1 MSSELKPSAVLR
13 RSLLIGAAL
22 LLAGCQARPLYHDV
36 NAIGETRGALAAIS
50 YSEANNRIGLETR
63 NRLIFLTSGG
73 KEPATPEYRVELT
86 VTGGVT
92 GILLDEA
99 ADTPN
104 AGRAAVLGTYT
115 LKRISDDTVLKT
127 GRRTGVALFDYP
139 RQEFAKLRAVRD
151 AETRAA
157 RELAEIIYADLAMAL
172 GR

>member
-1 MSSELKPSAVLR
+1 LSSELKPSTVLR

-22 LLAGCQARPLYHDV
+22 LLAGCQARPLYQD
-36 NAIGETRGALAAIS
+36 NNGETRGALAAIS
-50 YSEANNRIGLETR
+50 YSEATSRIGLETR
-63 NRLIFLTSGG
+63 NRLLFLTSGG
-73 KEPATPEYRVELT
+73 DETKTPQYRVELN
-86 VTGGVT
+86 VSGGVT

-104 AGRAAVLGTYT
+104 AGRAVVVGTYT
-115 LKRISDDTVLKT
+115 LKRVSDDTVLKT
-127 GRRTGVALFDYP
+127 GRRSGVALFDYP

-157 RELAEIIYADLAMAL
+157 RELAEMIYADLAMAL

>member
-1 MSSELKPSAVLR
+1 MSSELKPSTVLR

-22 LLAGCQARPLYHDV
+22 LLAGCQARPLYQDA
-36 NAIGETRGALAAIS
+36 NGETRGALAAIS
-50 YSEANNRIGLETR
+50 YSEASSRVGLETR
-63 NRLIFLTSGG
+63 NRLLFLTSGG
-73 KEPATPEYRVELT
+73 KESQTPEYRVEL
-86 VTGGVT
+86 VVSGGVE

-104 AGRAAVLGTYT
+104 AGRAAVVGTYT
-115 LKRISDDTVLKT
+115 LKRISDNTVVKT

-139 RQEFAKLRAVRD
+139 RQEFAKLRAARD

-157 RELAEIIYADLAMAL
+157 RELAEFIYADLAMAL

>member
-1 MSSELKPSAVLR
+1 MSSELKPSTVLR

-22 LLAGCQARPLYHDV
+22 LMAGCQARPLYQDA
-36 NAIGETRGALAAIS
+36 NGETRGALAAIS
-50 YSEANNRIGLETR
+50 YSEATSRVGLETR
-63 NRLIFLTSGG
+63 NRLLFLTSGG
-73 KEPATPEYRVELT
+73 KESQTPEYRVEL
-86 VTGGVT
+86 VVSGGVE

-104 AGRAAVLGTYT
+104 AGRAAVVGTYT
-115 LKRISDDTVLKT
+115 LKRISDDTVVKT

-139 RQEFAKLRAVRD
+139 RQEFAKLRAARD

-157 RELAEIIYADLAMAL
+157 RELAEFIYADLAMAL

>member
-1 MSSELKPSAVLR
+1 MSSEFKPSKLLR
-13 RSLLIGAAL
+13 RTVLIGAAL
-22 LLAGCQARPLYHDV
+22 LMAGCQARPLYQDT
-36 NAIGETRGALAAIS
+36 NGETRGALAAIA
-50 YSEANNRIGLETR
+50 YSDAASRIGLETR

-73 KEPATPEYRVELT
+73 DETKTPEYRVDLT
-86 VTGGVT
+86 VSGGVE
-92 GILLDEA
+92 GILLDETS
-99 ADTPN
+99 DTAN
-104 AGRAAVLGTYT
+104 SGRAVVTGTYT

-127 GRRTGVALFDYP
+127 GRRSGVALFDYP

>member
-1 MSSELKPSAVLR
+1 MSSEFKPSKLLR
-13 RSLLIGAAL
+13 RSVLIGTAL
-22 LLAGCQARPLYHDV
+22 LMAGCQARPLYQDT
-36 NAIGETRGALAAIS
+36 NGETRGALAAIA
-50 YSEANNRIGLETR
+50 YSEATSRIGLETR

-73 KEPATPEYRVELT
+73 DETKTPEYRVDLT
-86 VTGGVT
+86 VSGGVE
-92 GILLDEA
+92 GILLDETS
-99 ADTPN
+99 DTAN
-104 AGRAAVLGTYT
+104 SGRAVVMGTYT

-127 GRRTGVALFDYP
+127 GRRSGVALFDYP

>member
-1 MSSELKPSAVLR
+1 MSCELKPSTVLR

-22 LLAGCQARPLYHDV
+22 LLAGCQARPLYQDA
-36 NAIGETRGALAAIS
+36 NGETRGALAAIS
-50 YSEANNRIGLETR
+50 YSEATSRVGLETR
-63 NRLIFLTSGG
+63 NRLLFLTSGG
-73 KEPATPEYRVELT
+73 KESQTPEYRVEL
-86 VTGGVT
+86 VVSGGVE

-104 AGRAAVLGTYT
+104 AGRATVVGTYT
-115 LKRISDDTVLKT
+115 LKRISDDTVVKT

-139 RQEFAKLRAVRD
+139 RQEFAKLRAARD

-157 RELAEIIYADLAMAL
+157 RELAEFIYADLAMAL

>member
-1 MSSELKPSAVLR
+1 VLR

-22 LLAGCQARPLYHDV
+22 LLAGCQARPLYQDA
-36 NAIGETRGALAAIS
+36 NGETRGALAAIA
-50 YSEANNRIGLETR
+50 YSEASSRVGLETR

-73 KEPATPEYRVELT
+73 KEPSAPEYRVDL
-86 VTGGVT
+86 VVSGGVE
-92 GILLDEA
+92 GILLDKA

-104 AGRAAVLGTYT
+104 AGRAAVVGTYT
-115 LKRISDDTVLKT
+115 LKRVSDDTILKT

-157 RELAEIIYADLAMAL
+157 RELAEFIYADLAMAL

>member
-1 MSSELKPSAVLR
+1 MSSELKPSTVLR

-22 LLAGCQARPLYHDV
+22 LLAGCQARPLYQDA
-36 NAIGETRGALAAIS
+36 NGETRGALAAIS
-50 YSEANNRIGLETR
+50 YSEATSRVGLETR
-63 NRLIFLTSGG
+63 NRLLFLTSGG
-73 KEPATPEYRVELT
+73 KEPQTPEYRVEF
-86 VTGGVT
+86 VVSGGVE

-104 AGRAAVLGTYT
+104 AGRAAVVGTYT
-115 LKRISDDTVLKT
+115 LKRISDDTVVKT

-139 RQEFAKLRAVRD
+139 RQEFAKLRAARD

-157 RELAEIIYADLAMAL
+157 RELAEFIYADLAMAL

>member
-1 MSSELKPSAVLR
+1 MSSELKPSTVLR

-22 LLAGCQARPLYHDV
+22 LLAGCQARPLYQDA
-36 NAIGETRGALAAIS
+36 NGETRGALAAIA
-50 YSEANNRIGLETR
+50 YSEASSRVGLETR

-73 KEPATPEYRVELT
+73 KEPSAPEYRVDL
-86 VTGGVT
+86 VVSGGVE
-92 GILLDEA
+92 GILLDKA

-104 AGRAAVLGTYT
+104 AGRAAVVGTYT
-115 LKRISDDTVLKT
+115 LKRVSDDTILKT

-157 RELAEIIYADLAMAL
+157 RELAEFIYADLAMAL

>member
-1 MSSELKPSAVLR
+1 MSSELKLSTVLR

-22 LLAGCQARPLYHDV
+22 LLAGCQARPLYQDA
-36 NAIGETRGALAAIS
+36 NGETRGALAAIA
-50 YSEANNRIGLETR
+50 YSEATSRVGLETR

-73 KEPATPEYRVELT
+73 KEPSAPEYRVELE
-86 VTGGVT
+86 VSGGVT
-92 GILLDEA
+92 GILLEEA

-104 AGRAAVLGTYT
+104 AGRAAVVGTYT

-139 RQEFAKLRAVRD
+139 RQEYAKLRATRD

-157 RELAEIIYADLAMAL
+157 RELAESIYADLAMAL

>member
-1 MSSELKPSAVLR
+1 LSSELKPSTVLR

-22 LLAGCQARPLYHDV
+22 LLAGCQARPLYQDA
-36 NAIGETRGALAAIS
+36 NGETRGALAAIA
-50 YSEANNRIGLETR
+50 YSEATSRVGLETR

-73 KEPATPEYRVELT
+73 KEPIAPEYRVELE
-86 VTGGVT
+86 VSGGVT
-92 GILLDEA
+92 GILLEEA

-104 AGRAAVLGTYT
+104 AGRAAVVGTYT

-139 RQEFAKLRAVRD
+139 RQEYAKLRATRD

-157 RELAEIIYADLAMAL
+157 RELAESIYADLAMAL

>member
-1 MSSELKPSAVLR
+1 MSSELKPSTVLR

-22 LLAGCQARPLYHDV
+22 LLAGCQARPLYQDA
-36 NAIGETRGALAAIS
+36 NGETRGALAAVS
-50 YSEANNRIGLETR
+50 YSEASSRVGLETR
-63 NRLIFLTSGG
+63 NRLLFLTSGG
-73 KEPATPEYRVELT
+73 KESQTPEYRVEL
-86 VTGGVT
+86 VVSGGVE

-104 AGRAAVLGTYT
+104 AGRAAVVGTYT
-115 LKRISDDTVLKT
+115 LKRISDDTVVKT

-139 RQEFAKLRAVRD
+139 RQEFAKLRAARD

-157 RELAEIIYADLAMAL
+157 RELAEFIYADLAMAL

>member
-1 MSSELKPSAVLR
+1 MSSELKPSTVLR

-22 LLAGCQARPLYHDV
+22 LLAGCQARPLYQDA
-36 NAIGETRGALAAIS
+36 NGETRGALAAIA
-50 YSEANNRIGLETR
+50 YSEATNRVGLETR

-73 KEPATPEYRVELT
+73 DETKTPEYAVDLT
-86 VTGGVT
+86 VSGGVE
-92 GILLDEA
+92 GVLLEEG

-104 AGRAAVLGTYT
+104 AGRAAIVGTYT

-127 GRRTGVALFDYP
+127 GRRTAVALFDYP
-139 RQEFAKLRAVRD
+139 RQEFAKLRASRD

-157 RELAEIIYADLAMAL
+157 RELAELIYADLTMAL

>member
-1 MSSELKPSAVLR
+1 MSSELKPSTVLR

-22 LLAGCQARPLYHDV
+22 LLAGCQARPLYQDA
-36 NAIGETRGALAAIS
+36 NGETRGALAAIS
-50 YSEANNRIGLETR
+50 YSEATSRVGLETR
-63 NRLIFLTSGG
+63 NRLLFLTSGG
-73 KEPATPEYRVELT
+73 KESQTPEYRVEL
-86 VTGGVT
+86 VVSGGVE

-104 AGRAAVLGTYT
+104 AGRAAVVGTYT
-115 LKRISDDTVLKT
+115 LKRISDDTVVKT

-139 RQEFAKLRAVRD
+139 RQEFAKLRAARD

-157 RELAEIIYADLAMAL
+157 RELAEFIYADLAMAL